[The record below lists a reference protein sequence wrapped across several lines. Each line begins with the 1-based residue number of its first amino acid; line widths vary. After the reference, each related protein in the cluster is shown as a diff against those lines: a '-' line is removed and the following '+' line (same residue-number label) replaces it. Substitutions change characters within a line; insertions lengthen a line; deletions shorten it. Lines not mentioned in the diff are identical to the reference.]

1 MSMGQAKATSLGNGK
16 TNRIPQ
22 KPLNKFVKAQ
32 LLATLK
38 RDDIKIT
45 FKAEPGVTT
54 TTVSDSKGNPLFIYE
69 NAWDYG
75 YYNIQ
80 VPDSTAKGKTIMIA
94 EMDWYES
101 DDNTNTQ
108 QQDIF
113 NIADALHARRLEL
126 EAIEKD
132 RENLTPEDI
141 QALKVL
147 GLSK

>member
-1 MSMGQAKATSLGNGK
+1 MSMGQAEANDLGNGR

-32 LLATLK
+32 LFATLK

-45 FKAEPGVTT
+45 FNAEPGVTT

-80 VPDSTAKGKTIMIA
+80 VPDPKNKGQTIMIA

-101 DDNTNTQ
+101 DDNTNPQ

-132 RENLTPEDI
+132 RENLTPEEI

>member
-54 TTVSDSKGNPLFIYE
+54 TTVSDSMGNPLFVYE

-80 VPDSTAKGKTIMIA
+80 VPDSKTKGDTIMIA

-113 NIADALHARRLEL
+113 DISKALETRRHEL
-126 EAIEKD
+126 ETIEED
-132 RENLTPEDI
+132 RKNLTPEEI